1 MVSIAKGDILVGQDI
16 GAHEFEITP
25 ELVGTYMAGVD
36 DQNPWY
42 TGSSPLGAA
51 VAPALLL
58 HSEVYHY
65 GGWYLK
71 NIFGNLHAR
80 QEWELFAPMMVGD
93 AVSTHSTIVDRYV
106 KRGRD
111 YVVNE
116 IQTFGAGG
124 KLLSRG
130 RTHQSF
136 LLDESNEGFAVD
148 KQREKKKERRVETGD
163 GDFEEEFEPLEKPV
177 SIDMMKTFSPGVTYH
192 NDAEAAKKL
201 GFPDIV
207 VQGMMPVCFLS
218 ELMTKRFG
226 EGWYSGGRMSVNLV
240 NVLWGGDAGV
250 TCKGR
255 IREYTP
261 AGSGSRAH
269 CDIWAEKADGTKVVV
284 GTASAVVA

>member
-16 GAHEFEITP
+16 GAHEFEVTP
-25 ELVGTYMAGVD
+25 ALVAGYMAGVD

-42 TGSSPLGAA
+42 TGRSPLGAA

-80 QEWELFAPMMVGD
+80 QEWELFAPIMVGE
-93 AVSTHSTIVDRYV
+93 AVRTHSTIVDRYI

-116 IQTFGAGG
+116 IQIFGAGG
-124 KLLSRG
+124 RLLSRG

-136 LLDESNEGFAVD
+136 LLDESHEGFAVD
-148 KQREKKKERRVETGD
+148 KDREKKKERRIETGA
-163 GDFEEEFEPLEKPV
+163 GEFEEELEPLEKP
-177 SIDMMKTFSPGVTYH
+177 ITMDMLKTFSPGVNYH

-207 VQGMMPVCFLS
+207 VLGMTTVCFLS
-218 ELMTKRFG
+218 ELMTRRFG
-226 EGWYSGGRMSVNLV
+226 EGWYNGGRMSVSLV

-261 AGSGSRAH
+261 EASARRAH

-284 GTASAVVA
+284 GTASAVV